1 MFDFG
6 VGYTELLVIAVVAL
20 IVVGP
25 KDLPKL
31 LRHLGQFTASVRRM
45 AAEFQRHLDEVARE
59 AEVDKVTS
67 ELRQATKFDLGEG
80 EIRKAAADLRTA
92 LENTAPAADPHAPTP
107 PAEVPAGELPRPEV
121 PAGDL
126 PRPEVPAGDLPR
138 SDLPLPEVPVAEVA
152 APEVLAPE
160 VTRQPAPADRTPEKA
175 L

>member
-45 AAEFQRHLDEVARE
+45 AGEFQRHLDEVARE
-59 AEVDKVTS
+59 ADVDKVTS
-67 ELRQATKFDLGEG
+67 EIREATKLDLGEG
-80 EIRKAAADLRTA
+80 DIRKAAADLRTA
-92 LENTAPAADPHAPTP
+92 LENTAPAADPHAPAPSSTAEP
-107 PAEVPAGELPRPEV
+107 SSVLKAPEALSGATEVP
-121 PAGDL
+121 
-126 PRPEVPAGDLPR
+126 
-138 SDLPLPEVPVAEVA
+138 PLEVA
-152 APEVLAPE
+152 SPDVTVPE
-160 VTRQPAPADRTPEKA
+160 VTPQPAPADKAPEKA

>member
-6 VGYTELLVIAVVAL
+6 VGYSELLVIAVVAL

-59 AEVDKVTS
+59 ADVDKVTS
-67 ELRQATKFDLGEG
+67 ELREATKFDLGEG

-92 LENTAPAADPHAPTP
+92 LENTAPAADPHAPAPSTP
-107 PAEVPAGELPRPEV
+107 LAEPSPEPMPAAVTSPEV
-121 PAGDL
+121 TSPAT
-126 PRPEVPAGDLPR
+126 
-138 SDLPLPEVPVAEVA
+138 A
-152 APEVLAPE
+152 APEVTSQE
-160 VTRQPAPADRTPEKA
+160 VTPPPAPAEQAPERA
-175 L
+175 P

>member
-59 AEVDKVTS
+59 ADVDKVTS
-67 ELRQATKFDLGEG
+67 EIREATKLDLGEG

-92 LENTAPAADPHAPTP
+92 LENTAPAADPHAPAPTSSS
-107 PAEVPAGELPRPEV
+107 PAAPEPSPA
-121 PAGDL
+121 AGTL
-126 PRPEVPAGDLPR
+126 AT
-138 SDLPLPEVPVAEVA
+138 LPEPAPEAAPPEASSQEIA
-152 APEVLAPE
+152 APEVAPE
-160 VTRQPAPADRTPEKA
+160 PAPADKAPEKA

>member
-6 VGYTELLVIAVVAL
+6 VGYTEILVIAVVAL

-45 AAEFQRHLDEVARE
+45 AGEFQRHLDEVARE

-67 ELRQATKFDLGEG
+67 EIRDATRFDLGEG
-80 EIRKAAADLRTA
+80 EMRKAAADLRTA
-92 LENTAPAADPHAPTP
+92 LENTAPASDPHAPTP
-107 PAEVPAGELPRPEV
+107 PSSSEPAVGAETPA
-121 PAGDL
+121 A
-126 PRPEVPAGDLPR
+126 
-138 SDLPLPEVPVAEVA
+138 LPE
-152 APEVLAPE
+152 APPPE
-160 VTRQPAPADRTPEKA
+160 TPPPQPAETDKAPEKA

>member
-31 LRHLGQFTASVRRM
+31 LRHLGRFTAAVRRM

-59 AEVDKVTS
+59 ADVDKVTS
-67 ELRQATKFDLGEG
+67 ELRDATRFDLGEG
-80 EIRKAAADLRTA
+80 DMRKAAADLRSA
-92 LENTAPAADPHAPTP
+92 LENTAPAADPHAPAQLPPLAEP
-107 PAEVPAGELPRPEV
+107 PAEPLAEPPDVPPTEPPV
-121 PAGDL
+121 
-126 PRPEVPAGDLPR
+126 
-138 SDLPLPEVPVAEVA
+138 VAEGA
-152 APEVLAPE
+152 ALPPAPEMPPPE
-160 VTRQPAPADRTPEKA
+160 TLPQQAELTERSAEKA

>member
-31 LRHLGQFTASVRRM
+31 LRHLGRFTASVRRM

-59 AEVDKVTS
+59 ADVEKVTS
-67 ELRQATKFDLGEG
+67 ELREATRFDLGEG
-80 EIRKAAADLRTA
+80 DMRKAAADLRSA
-92 LENTAPAADPHAPTP
+92 MESTAPAADLHAPAQPLPPPLAEPPTEPPVVAEGAALP
-107 PAEVPAGELPRPEV
+107 PAPGMPPPEALPQPE
-121 PAGDL
+121 PTEKSA
-126 PRPEVPAGDLPR
+126 
-138 SDLPLPEVPVAEVA
+138 
-152 APEVLAPE
+152 
-160 VTRQPAPADRTPEKA
+160 EKA

>member
-45 AAEFQRHLDEVARE
+45 AGEFQRHLDEVARE
-59 AEVDKVTS
+59 ADVDKVTS
-67 ELRQATKFDLGEG
+67 EIREATKLDLGEG
-80 EIRKAAADLRTA
+80 DIRKAAADLRTA
-92 LENTAPAADPHAPTP
+92 LENTAPAADPHAPAPSSTGEP
-107 PAEVPAGELPRPEV
+107 SPVLKAPEALPGATEVAPAEVASPDV
-121 PAGDL
+121 T
-126 PRPEVPAGDLPR
+126 
-138 SDLPLPEVPVAEVA
+138 
-152 APEVLAPE
+152 APE
-160 VTRQPAPADRTPEKA
+160 VTPQPAPADKAPEKA

>member
-59 AEVDKVTS
+59 ADVDKVTS
-67 ELRQATKFDLGEG
+67 EIREATKFDLGEG

-92 LENTAPAADPHAPTP
+92 LENTAPAADPHAPAPASSSASTTPEVP
-107 PAEVPAGELPRPEV
+107 PAEVASPEV
-121 PAGDL
+121 T
-126 PRPEVPAGDLPR
+126 
-138 SDLPLPEVPVAEVA
+138 
-152 APEVLAPE
+152 APE
-160 VTRQPAPADRTPEKA
+160 VTPEPAPADKAPEKA

>member
-45 AAEFQRHLDEVARE
+45 ASEFQRHLDEVARE

-67 ELRQATKFDLGEG
+67 EIREATKLDLGEG

-92 LENTAPAADPHAPTP
+92 LENTAPAADPHAPAPASSSSAAAEPSFPAGGPATLPETALETP
-107 PAEVPAGELPRPEV
+107 PPEI
-121 PAGDL
+121 A
-126 PRPEVPAGDLPR
+126 
-138 SDLPLPEVPVAEVA
+138 SQKIA
-152 APEVLAPE
+152 APEVAPE
-160 VTRQPAPADRTPEKA
+160 PAPADKAPEKA

>member
-59 AEVDKVTS
+59 ADVDKVTS
-67 ELRQATKFDLGEG
+67 EIREATRLDLGEG

-92 LENTAPAADPHAPTP
+92 LESTAPAADPHAPPPSPFSTP
-107 PAEVPAGELPRPEV
+107 EPSPVAKAPE
-121 PAGDL
+121 A
-126 PRPEVPAGDLPR
+126 
-138 SDLPLPEVPVAEVA
+138 LPEAT
-152 APEVLAPE
+152 APE
-160 VTRQPAPADRTPEKA
+160 VTAPEVTAPEVAPQPAPADKAPEKA

>member
-59 AEVDKVTS
+59 ADVDKVTS
-67 ELRQATKFDLGEG
+67 ELREATKFDLGEG
-80 EIRKAAADLRTA
+80 DIRKAAADLRTA
-92 LENTAPAADPHAPTP
+92 LENTAPAADPHAPAPVSSASPPPDASTP
-107 PAEVPAGELPRPEV
+107 EALPEASAPEIPAPEIPVPEV
-121 PAGDL
+121 TS
-126 PRPEVPAGDLPR
+126 PEVT
-138 SDLPLPEVPVAEVA
+138 
-152 APEVLAPE
+152 APE
-160 VTRQPAPADRTPEKA
+160 VTPQPAPADKAPEKA

>member
-45 AAEFQRHLDEVARE
+45 AGEFQRHLDEVARE
-59 AEVDKVTS
+59 ADVDKVTS
-67 ELRQATKFDLGEG
+67 EIREATKIDLGEG

-92 LENTAPAADPHAPTP
+92 LENTTPAADPHAPATASSP
-107 PAEVPAGELPRPEV
+107 PSTAAPSPGAGAPASLPEAAVPEITATEVPPPEV
-121 PAGDL
+121 T
-126 PRPEVPAGDLPR
+126 
-138 SDLPLPEVPVAEVA
+138 
-152 APEVLAPE
+152 APE
-160 VTRQPAPADRTPEKA
+160 VTPQPAPADKA
-175 L
+175 PDRAL

>member
-31 LRHLGQFTASVRRM
+31 LRHLGRFTASVRRM

-59 AEVDKVTS
+59 ADVDKVTS
-67 ELRQATKFDLGEG
+67 ELRDATRFDLGEG
-80 EIRKAAADLRTA
+80 DMRKAAADLRSA
-92 LENTAPAADPHAPTP
+92 LENTAPAADPHAPAQLPPLAEPPDVPPTEPPVVAEGAALP
-107 PAEVPAGELPRPEV
+107 PAPEMPPPETLPQQAELTE
-121 PAGDL
+121 
-126 PRPEVPAGDLPR
+126 R
-138 SDLPLPEVPVAEVA
+138 SA
-152 APEVLAPE
+152 
-160 VTRQPAPADRTPEKA
+160 EKA

>member
-59 AEVDKVTS
+59 ADVDKVTS
-67 ELRQATKFDLGEG
+67 EIREATKFDLGEG

-92 LENTAPAADPHAPTP
+92 LENTAPAADPHAPAPASSPFSTSSTSPDASTP
-107 PAEVPAGELPRPEV
+107 AA
-121 PAGDL
+121 
-126 PRPEVPAGDLPR
+126 
-138 SDLPLPEVPVAEVA
+138 LPEAT
-152 APEVLAPE
+152 APEMPAPE
-160 VTRQPAPADRTPEKA
+160 VTSPKVTSPEVTAPEVTPQPAPADKAPEKA

>member
-31 LRHLGQFTASVRRM
+31 LRHLGRFTASVRRM

-59 AEVDKVTS
+59 ADVEKVTS
-67 ELRQATKFDLGEG
+67 ELREATRFDLGEG
-80 EIRKAAADLRTA
+80 DMRKAAADLRSA
-92 LENTAPAADPHAPTP
+92 MESTAPAADPHAPAQPLPPPLAEPPTEPPTDQPTEPPTEPPVVAEGAALP
-107 PAEVPAGELPRPEV
+107 PAPDMPPPEALPQPE
-121 PAGDL
+121 PTEKSA
-126 PRPEVPAGDLPR
+126 
-138 SDLPLPEVPVAEVA
+138 
-152 APEVLAPE
+152 
-160 VTRQPAPADRTPEKA
+160 EKA

>member
-92 LENTAPAADPHAPTP
+92 LENTAPAADPHAPAPASPPFSTP
-107 PAEVPAGELPRPEV
+107 SPSPDVSAPAA
-121 PAGDL
+121 
-126 PRPEVPAGDLPR
+126 
-138 SDLPLPEVPVAEVA
+138 LPEAT
-152 APEVLAPE
+152 APE
-160 VTRQPAPADRTPEKA
+160 VTAPEVTAPEVTPQPAPADKAPEKA

>member
-6 VGYTELLVIAVVAL
+6 VGYSELLVIAVVAL

-59 AEVDKVTS
+59 ADVDKVTS
-67 ELRQATKFDLGEG
+67 ELREATKFDLGEG

-92 LENTAPAADPHAPTP
+92 LENTAPAADPHAPSPAPSTPTALAEPPPEPPEP
-107 PAEVPAGELPRPEV
+107 PAPAVASPE
-121 PAGDL
+121 P
-126 PRPEVPAGDLPR
+126 
-138 SDLPLPEVPVAEVA
+138 A
-152 APEVLAPE
+152 APEVTSQE
-160 VTRQPAPADRTPEKA
+160 VTPPPAPAGQAPERVP
-175 L
+175 

>member
-6 VGYTELLVIAVVAL
+6 VGYSELLVIAVVAL

-59 AEVDKVTS
+59 ADVDKVTS
-67 ELRQATKFDLGEG
+67 EIREATKLDLGEG
-80 EIRKAAADLRTA
+80 DIRKAAADLRTA
-92 LENTAPAADPHAPTP
+92 LENTAPAADPHAPAP
-107 PAEVPAGELPRPEV
+107 ASPAPAEPSPADGA
-121 PAGDL
+121 PA
-126 PRPEVPAGDLPR
+126 A
-138 SDLPLPEVPVAEVA
+138 LPETAPQPPPEAPSPEIAVKEVA
-152 APEVLAPE
+152 PE
-160 VTRQPAPADRTPEKA
+160 PAPADKAPEKA

>member
-6 VGYTELLVIAVVAL
+6 VGYSELLVIAVVAL

-59 AEVDKVTS
+59 ADVDKVTS
-67 ELRQATKFDLGEG
+67 ELREATKFDLGEG

-92 LENTAPAADPHAPTP
+92 LENTAPAADPHAPAPSTP
-107 PAEVPAGELPRPEV
+107 ALAEPSPEPMPAAVTSPEV
-121 PAGDL
+121 TSPAT
-126 PRPEVPAGDLPR
+126 
-138 SDLPLPEVPVAEVA
+138 A
-152 APEVLAPE
+152 APEVTSQE
-160 VTRQPAPADRTPEKA
+160 VTPPPAPAEQAPERA
-175 L
+175 P

>member
-59 AEVDKVTS
+59 ADVDKVTS
-67 ELRQATKFDLGEG
+67 ELREATKFDLGEG
-80 EIRKAAADLRTA
+80 DIRKAAADLRTA
-92 LENTAPAADPHAPTP
+92 LENTAPAADPHAPAPAASPFSTP
-107 PAEVPAGELPRPEV
+107 SPSPDASTPAALPEASAPEIPVPEV
-121 PAGDL
+121 TSP
-126 PRPEVPAGDLPR
+126 
-138 SDLPLPEVPVAEVA
+138 EVA
-152 APEVLAPE
+152 APEVTP
-160 VTRQPAPADRTPEKA
+160 QPAPADKA
-175 L
+175 PDRAL

>member
-31 LRHLGQFTASVRRM
+31 LRHLGRFTASVRRM

-59 AEVDKVTS
+59 ADVEKVTS
-67 ELRQATKFDLGEG
+67 ELREATRFDLGEG
-80 EIRKAAADLRTA
+80 DMRKAAADLRSA
-92 LENTAPAADPHAPTP
+92 MESTAPAADPHAPAQPLPPPLAEPPTEPPTEPPVVAEGAALP
-107 PAEVPAGELPRPEV
+107 PAPGMPPPEALPQPE
-121 PAGDL
+121 PTEKSA
-126 PRPEVPAGDLPR
+126 
-138 SDLPLPEVPVAEVA
+138 
-152 APEVLAPE
+152 
-160 VTRQPAPADRTPEKA
+160 EKA

>member
-31 LRHLGQFTASVRRM
+31 LRHLGRFTASVRRM

-59 AEVDKVTS
+59 ADVDKVTS
-67 ELRQATKFDLGEG
+67 ELRDATRFDLGEG
-80 EIRKAAADLRTA
+80 DMRKAAADLRSA
-92 LENTAPAADPHAPTP
+92 LENTAPAADPHAPAQLPPQP
-107 PAEVPAGELPRPEV
+107 PAEPLAERAALPP
-121 PAGDL
+121 
-126 PRPEVPAGDLPR
+126 
-138 SDLPLPEVPVAEVA
+138 
-152 APEVLAPE
+152 APEMPPPE
-160 VTRQPAPADRTPEKA
+160 TLPQQAELTERSAEKA

>member
-6 VGYTELLVIAVVAL
+6 VGYSELLVIAVVAL

-59 AEVDKVTS
+59 ADVDKVTS
-67 ELRQATKFDLGEG
+67 EIREATKLDLGEG
-80 EIRKAAADLRTA
+80 DIRKAAADLRTA
-92 LENTAPAADPHAPTP
+92 LENTAPAADPHAPAP
-107 PAEVPAGELPRPEV
+107 ASPSPAPAEPSPANGA
-121 PAGDL
+121 PA
-126 PRPEVPAGDLPR
+126 A
-138 SDLPLPEVPVAEVA
+138 LPETASQPPPEAPSPEIAVKEVA
-152 APEVLAPE
+152 PE
-160 VTRQPAPADRTPEKA
+160 PAPADKAPEKA

>member
-45 AAEFQRHLDEVARE
+45 AGEFQRHLDEVARE

-67 ELRQATKFDLGEG
+67 DIREATRFDLGEG
-80 EIRKAAADLRTA
+80 EMRKAAADLRTA
-92 LENTAPAADPHAPTP
+92 LESTAPASDPHAPTP
-107 PAEVPAGELPRPEV
+107 PVSEAPPPVVADAPA
-121 PAGDL
+121 A
-126 PRPEVPAGDLPR
+126 
-138 SDLPLPEVPVAEVA
+138 LPEAPPPETPPQPVSTDK
-152 APEVLAPE
+152 APEKVP
-160 VTRQPAPADRTPEKA
+160 
-175 L
+175 